1 MAKLTCRTFT
11 RLWAVTCLIC
21 LFGSL
26 FGQARPLP
34 AQEGQAGHA
43 GPQALRT
50 LLDIT
55 FDPTINF
62 DPTVTGP
69 TINYA
74 QGGFGGIGGGA
85 LNFGPVT
92 GGTGGTGELNAQ
104 QIKKHIGQ
112 ASAEKHSRASGSQA
126 DSWMWSQAGRQGQA
140 GMVR

>member
-1 MAKLTCRTFT
+1 MAKLTCRMLT

-21 LFGSL
+21 LLGSLSL

-34 AQEGQAGHA
+34 AQEGLASHA

-92 GGTGGTGELNAQ
+92 GGTGGSGEL
-104 QIKKHIGQ
+104 
-112 ASAEKHSRASGSQA
+112 RA
-126 DSWMWSQAGRQGQA
+126 R
-140 GMVR
+140 